1 MEHTLNRQTT
11 TILTYTRTHKS
22 GTTACGAFPVFPA
35 RPPRRRARARVR
47 AWGEKTR
54 NPPGARGGSTG
65 GNRIV

>member
-22 GTTACGAFPVFPA
+22 GTTACGAFPCPSV
-35 RPPRRRARARVR
+35 PPPGPRAR